1 MLTLFK
7 LFASIFIITLVSL
20 ISLHQP
26 ALDLCLEMTGL
37 QFLSI
42 QNPSIHFQVNPAIEN
57 YVRRLPNK
65 TDHFVLIF
73 METFAEASDSPSL
86 TAWLEFLSK
95 PIQSLSTQSGHFNL
109 LVDTQH
115 LVRRY

>member
-26 ALDLCLEMTGL
+26 TLDLCLEMTGL

-73 METFAEASDSPSL
+73 METFAEASDSP
-86 TAWLEFLSK
+86 
-95 PIQSLSTQSGHFNL
+95 IVDG
-109 LVDTQH
+109 LVGIFIEAHTKSIDAKWAF
-115 LVRRY
+115 